1 MTKQFLAIPAVSL
14 ILLSAL
20 IPSRAQNFTDSPSTQ
35 LTGSSVVNPSPGQ
48 TALSQE
54 DLARLMLV
62 RKEYHEAEEIFY
74 RLTVEQPRNA
84 VYWNELGITRHNQA
98 QLAAALKCY
107 QKSAKLDSTY
117 PDALNNAGTIW
128 YEQKKYAKAI
138 RAYRK
143 AIGMKP
149 DFAPFYLNL
158 GFAYFN
164 DKKYDDSITAFR
176 KALEIDPSAFDVNR
190 SRSGTV
196 IQDRSVGTDRARFYF
211 MLAKSFAE
219 ANNAERCVI
228 YLRKAR
234 DEGYKDIE
242 TVKTDPSFAKVIHDP
257 AIQEALAPKPE
268 TEPIQPSQP

>member
-1 MTKQFLAIPAVSL
+1 MTRQSLAIPAVSL
-14 ILLSAL
+14 MLLSVLA
-20 IPSRAQNFTDSPSTQ
+20 PSRAQNFTDNPGPQ
-35 LTGSSVVNPSPGQ
+35 IAGGSVVNPQQAQSP
-48 TALSQE
+48 LSAE

-62 RKEYHEAEEIFY
+62 RKEYREAEEIFY

-84 VYWNELGITRHNQA
+84 VYWNELGITRHSQA

-107 QKSAKLDSTY
+107 QKSAKLDSNY

-143 AIGMKP
+143 AIDIKP

-164 DKKYDDSITAFR
+164 DKKYDDSIAAFR
-176 KALEIDPSAFDVNR
+176 KALELDPSAFDINR

-196 IQDRSVGTDRARFYF
+196 IQDRSVATDRARFYF

-219 ANNAERCVI
+219 AGNTERCVI
-228 YLRKAR
+228 YLKKAR
-234 DEGYKDIE
+234 DEGYKDFDS
-242 TVKTDPSFAKVIHDP
+242 VKSDPSFAKVLNDP
-257 AIQEALAPKPE
+257 EIQEALEPKPANE
-268 TEPIQPSQP
+268 TTQP